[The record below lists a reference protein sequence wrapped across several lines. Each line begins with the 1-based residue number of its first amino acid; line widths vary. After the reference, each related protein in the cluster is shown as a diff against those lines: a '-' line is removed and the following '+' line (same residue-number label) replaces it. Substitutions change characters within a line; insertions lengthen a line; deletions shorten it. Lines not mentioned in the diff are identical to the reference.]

1 MFNVLEC
8 IGVQHDQRLVAVAAG
23 IWIIGSITLFLLLR
37 RSAECVERRRR
48 QWVAVAALAAGV
60 GIWATHFVAMLAYR
74 GIVPVGY
81 NVGITALSVGVA
93 VAFFWTAL
101 SVLGRRPTGGRSFM
115 AGLMATL
122 GVAAMHF
129 TGMAAII
136 APVRIAYDPVPIA
149 VAALVGTAAFSASF
163 IAFARMRGWWRI
175 TVPAAGA
182 ILAVVALHF
191 TAMSATVMSHD
202 PARGHIVAPQ
212 DVAWLVPAI
221 VAATL
226 GLILMVLAGALV
238 DRLLTDMHGLTEASL
253 EGLAIVSRGRIV
265 EVNRRLAQMMG
276 DSPRAMIGTAPDHWL
291 EAADGHP
298 ITAERAAS
306 FEGRALTAQH
316 PDEVLEIAVH
326 GIEYRGRPC
335 QVFAVRDLTERK
347 RSQRQI
353 EHMASHDSLTGLP
366 NRAHLE
372 RVLDERIARGE
383 GGFALLA
390 LDLDRFKAVNDVFG
404 HAAGDE
410 VLRRVAAILR
420 DCARDGDLIARIGG
434 DEFVMLQ
441 ADTERE
447 ADAHVLARRVL
458 KRFAS
463 DMDPARDPMA
473 VGVSIGVAM
482 FPGDG
487 DAAESLRNN
496 ADVALYHA
504 KEGGRGRVC
513 FFNGEMDKMVRER
526 RQLEHDL
533 RQAMVQH
540 QFRLAFQPL
549 VSTTRGLV
557 MGYEALIR
565 WDHPERGEVPPETF
579 IPVAEEIGAI
589 VPIGE
594 WVLREACRQAATWEQ
609 DLTIAVNVSP
619 VQFQLANLAGVVRD
633 AVFQAGLDPKRLELE
648 VTESA
653 LLRNR
658 ATTLATLHEIK
669 AMGVRIAMDDF
680 GTGYSSLSNLQSFP
694 FDKIKIDRSFVSSVT
709 DDDAARSIVRAI
721 VGLGRSLN
729 LPVVAEGVETEAQR
743 RMVMEEGCPQA
754 QGFLYGEPTS
764 VPGAR
769 MPQLRVVS

>member
-8 IGVQHDQRLVAVAAG
+8 IADQHDQRLVTLAAM
-23 IWIIGSITLFLLLR
+23 IWLIGSVTLFLLLR
-37 RSAECVERRRR
+37 RSAECIEARRR
-48 QWVAVAALAAGV
+48 QWIAVAALAAGV

-74 GIVPVGY
+74 GAVPIGY
-81 NVGITALSVGVA
+81 DVGITALSVGIA
-93 VAFFWTAL
+93 VAFFWGAL
-101 SVLGRRPTGGRSFM
+101 ALLGRQPGTGRAVA
-115 AGLMATL
+115 AGLVATQ

-136 APVRIAYDPVPIA
+136 APVRISYDPAPIA
-149 VAALVGTAAFSASF
+149 VAALLGTAAFSLSF
-163 IAFARMRGWWRI
+163 IAFARLRRWWRI
-175 TVPAAGA
+175 LVPAAGA

-191 TAMSATVMSHD
+191 TAMSATILRYD
-202 PARGHIVAPQ
+202 PTKADLIVP
-212 DVAWLVPAI
+212 VHTEWLVVAI

-226 GLILMVLAGALV
+226 GLILLVLAGAFL

-265 EVNRRLAQMMG
+265 EVNRRLAEMMG
-276 DSPRAMIGTAPDHWL
+276 APPRAMIGTAPDQWL

-298 ITAERAAS
+298 IGLERHMP
-306 FEGRALTAQH
+306 FEGRALGARH

-335 QVFAVRDLTERK
+335 TVFAVRDLTERK
-347 RSQRQI
+347 RAQRQI

-372 RVLDERIARGE
+372 RVLDDRIANPV

-390 LDLDRFKAVNDVFG
+390 IDLDRFKAVNDIFG
-404 HAAGDE
+404 HAAGDD

-420 DCARDGDLIARIGG
+420 DCVRDGDLIARIGG
-434 DEFVMLQ
+434 DEFVIVQSNTEQ
-441 ADTERE
+441 A
-447 ADAHVLARRVL
+447 ADAHMLARRVL
-458 KRFAS
+458 KRFAT
-463 DMDPARDPMA
+463 DMDISRDPMA

-482 FPGDG
+482 YPGDG
-487 DAAESLRNN
+487 VQAEALRHN

-513 FFNGEMDKMVRER
+513 FFSGEMDKIVRAR

-533 RQAMVQH
+533 RQALVH
-540 QFRLAFQPL
+540 NQFSLAFQPL

-565 WDHPERGEVPPETF
+565 WNHPDRGFVPPETF
-579 IPVAEEIGAI
+579 VPVAEEIGAI

-619 VQFQLANLAGVVRD
+619 VQFQLANLASVVRD
-633 AVFQAGLDPKRLELE
+633 AVFQSGLDPKRLELE

-658 ATTLATLHEIK
+658 ATTLATLHAIK

-764 VPGAR
+764 MPGAR
-769 MPQLRVVS
+769 MPQLRVVR